1 MLEIVSIKPRLL
13 RLKHIIGDD
22 QSDPPI
28 APIIPIS
35 KSAWWKGVKDGL
47 YPSPIKLSSNV
58 TVWRSDEIQALIDDL
73 CTKGGTQDAA

>member
-1 MLEIVSIKPRLL
+1 MTEHNIAPTFL
-13 RLKHIIGDD
+13 RLKQIIGDD
-22 QSDPPI
+22 QSDPSI

-58 TVWRSDEIQALIDDL
+58 TAWRFDEIPALIDDL

>member
-1 MLEIVSIKPRLL
+1 MTEHNIAPTFL
-13 RLKHIIGDD
+13 RLKQIIGDD
-22 QSDPPI
+22 QSDPPV

-58 TVWRSDEIQALIDDL
+58 TVWRSDEIQALIDNL
-73 CTKGGTQDAA
+73 CTKSGTQDAA

>member
-1 MLEIVSIKPRLL
+1 MTEHNIAPTFL
-13 RLKHIIGDD
+13 RLKQIIGDD

-47 YPSPIKLSSNV
+47 YPPQSSLV
-58 TVWRSDEIQALIDDL
+58 QM
-73 CTKGGTQDAA
+73 

>member
-1 MLEIVSIKPRLL
+1 MTEHNIAPTFLW
-13 RLKHIIGDD
+13 LKKIIGDD

-58 TVWRSDEIQALIDDL
+58 TAWRSDEIPALIDDI